1 MSEAKK
7 AQLLKALL
15 SIVPFEGWSESALTE
30 AGASCDLSSQDISIL
45 FPRGVTDVLRFY
57 NQQLDHKVME
67 TLEKNGLADM
77 KVRDRITLAVRTKLE
92 LMTPDREAIRKGVS
106 FFTMPL
112 KASEGMHNVYDT
124 VDAMW
129 LAAGDTSTDYNF
141 YSKRLLLAGV
151 YSSTLL
157 FWLDDS
163 SENFEKTWAFLDRR
177 IAEVLKIGGTLGK
190 TIGKIS
196 ALANKFQTCSPF
208 AKKNL

>member
-7 AQLLKALL
+7 VKVLEALL
-15 SIVPFEGWSESALTE
+15 CIVPFEGWSDAALTV
-30 AGASCDLSSQDISIL
+30 AGTNCDLSSQDVSIL
-45 FPRGVTDVLRFY
+45 FPRGITDVLRFY
-57 NQQLDHKVME
+57 NQQLDHQVME
-67 TLEKNGLADM
+67 ILEKNGAVDM

-112 KASEGMHNVYDT
+112 KATEGMHNVYDT

-157 FWLDDS
+157 FWLDDR
-163 SENFEKTWAFLDRR
+163 SEDFEKTWGFLDRR
-177 IAEVLKIGGTLGK
+177 IAEVLRIGGALGK
-190 TIGKIS
+190 TIGKVS
-196 ALANKFQTCSPF
+196 ALANKFQACVPF
-208 AKKNL
+208 SKKSL

>member
-7 AQLLKALL
+7 VKLLEALL
-15 SIVPFEGWSESALTE
+15 CIVPFEGWSDAALTE
-30 AGASCDLSSQDISIL
+30 AGTNCDFSSQDVSIL
-45 FPRGVTDVLRFY
+45 FPRGITDVLRFY
-57 NQQLDHKVME
+57 NQLLDHQVME
-67 TLEKNGLADM
+67 ILEKNGAVDM

-112 KASEGMHNVYDT
+112 KATEGMHNVYDT

-157 FWLDDS
+157 FWLDDC
-163 SENFEKTWAFLDRR
+163 SENFEKTWSFLDRR
-177 IAEVLKIGGTLGK
+177 IAEVLKIGGALGK
-190 TIGKIS
+190 TIGKVS
-196 ALANKFQTCSPF
+196 ALANKFQVCVPFSKKSP
-208 AKKNL
+208 

>member
-1 MSEAKK
+1 MSEVKK

-15 SIVPFEGWSESALTE
+15 SIVPFEGWCEAALAE
-30 AGASCDLSSQDISIL
+30 AGGKCDLSSQEVSIL
-45 FPRGVTDVLRFY
+45 FPRGITDVLRFY
-57 NQQLDHKVME
+57 NQQLDHQVME
-67 TLEKNGLADM
+67 TLENNGLVDM

-112 KASEGMHNVYDT
+112 KATEGMHNVYDT

-129 LAAGDTSTDYNF
+129 LAAGDKSTDYNF
-141 YSKRLLLAGV
+141 YSKRFLLAGV
-151 YSSTLL
+151 YSFTLL

-163 SENFEKTWAFLDRR
+163 SEDFEKTWTFLDRR

-190 TIGKIS
+190 TVGKIS
-196 ALANKFQTCSPF
+196 ALANKFHVCSPF
-208 AKKNL
+208 AKKST